1 MIIYAH
7 IKIGVKIMGKK
18 MVLYITVL
26 VAVLSA
32 TSATQTFGLTIGTFN
47 LEHFTVDG
55 RKAYSER
62 DCAHLADLILGSG
75 VDLLALQEIEGDRPL
90 AYLVSKELP
99 GWRFAGNQTPDKQ
112 NLYFLWNE
120 SKVEMA
126 SPIEVLFE
134 EESIN
139 WTGEILPLFKR
150 RPIMGAFREISSGG
164 RFSMVNVH
172 LQSLGIAG
180 SKDKLAA
187 VAMNNGIRQAQVIK
201 LNHIAEDSE
210 ITTFILGDFN
220 SVEVIGATFPILPMP
235 EGFSYDDLQCTIDH
249 IGYVNVVPDETWHI
263 REVETSIPERASGG
277 REHPDHDMVILSM
290 PNLFM

>member
-7 IKIGVKIMGKK
+7 IKIGVNVMGKK
-18 MVLYITVL
+18 MVLYVTVL
-26 VAVLSA
+26 IAILCG
-32 TSATQTFGLTIGTFN
+32 TSSTPSFGLTIGTLN
-47 LEHFTVDG
+47 LEYFTVDG
-55 RKAYSER
+55 RKAYSEH
-62 DCAHLADLILGSG
+62 DCAHLAGLILGSG
-75 VDLLALQEIEGDRPL
+75 VDLLALQEIEGDSSL
-90 AYLVSKELP
+90 AYLVEKNLP
-99 GWRFAGNQTPDKQ
+99 SWRFAGHQTSGKQ

-120 SKVEMA
+120 NKVEMT

-139 WTGEILPLFKR
+139 WSGEILPLFKR
-150 RPIMGAFREISSGG
+150 HPIRGAFREISSGG

-180 SKDKLAA
+180 SKDKLGA

-210 ITTFILGDFN
+210 IATFILGDFN

-249 IGYVNVVPDETWHI
+249 IGYVKVVPDGTWSI